1 VFVDEA
7 EIEVKAG
14 DGGDGVV
21 SLRREK
27 YVPRGGPD
35 GGSGGHGGD
44 VIVAAEAHLRTL
56 ADFAHRRHY
65 RAQAGGR
72 GGPKRHRGKDGADAE
87 IRLPVGTVV
96 RDADDRRVIA
106 DLVQAG
112 QRVVVSRGGRGGRG
126 NAKFASP
133 TRRTPRFAENG
144 EPGQTRRLA
153 LELKLLADVG
163 VLGLPNVGKSSLIA
177 RVSAARPKIAD
188 YPFTTLVPNLGV
200 VRIEEGVSFV
210 VADLP
215 GLVEGAHRGA
225 GRGHKF
231 LRHVERTRLL
241 IHMLDVSLP
250 DRDPRQDFAA
260 LNRELALYRAELAH
274 RPQLVALNKMDLL
287 PPLDKLAVVESSL
300 EEQGFPVFRIS
311 ALTGEGVAAL
321 MGAAATRL
329 AELPAPIIPE
339 ARTEAPAEEPSLA
352 ALQVEQLGDG
362 SYRVAG
368 EAAERAVIMTNLDNE
383 EAVRY
388 LHRRLQRLGVIRRLR
403 ALGAKDGDRVRI
415 GPVELEFV
423 E

>member
-1 VFVDEA
+1 MFVDEA

-14 DGGDGVV
+14 DGGNGVV

-27 YVPRGGPD
+27 HVPKGGPD

-44 VIVAAEAHLRTL
+44 VLVAADAHLRTL
-56 ADFAHRRHY
+56 VDCKRQRHY
-65 RAQAGGR
+65 RAQNGGR
-72 GGPKRHRGKDGADAE
+72 GGPKRQRGKDGADAV
-87 IRLPVGTVV
+87 IRLPVGTLV

-106 DLVQAG
+106 DLVQPG

-126 NAKFASP
+126 NAQFATP
-133 TRRTPRFAENG
+133 ARRTPRFAENG

-188 YPFTTLVPNLGV
+188 YPFTTLAPNLGV

-210 VADLP
+210 IADLP
-215 GLVEGAHRGA
+215 GLVEGAHQGA
-225 GRGHKF
+225 GRGHDF

-241 IHMLDVSLP
+241 IHVLDVSLP
-250 DRDPRQDFAA
+250 DRDPLQDFAA
-260 LNRELALYRAELAH
+260 LNRELALYRAELAD
-274 RPQLVALNKMDLL
+274 RPQLVALNKMDLR
-287 PPLDKLAVVESSL
+287 PPLDRLAVVESSL
-300 EEQGFPVFRIS
+300 EEQGYPVFRIS
-311 ALTGEGVAAL
+311 ALTGERVAAL
-321 MGAAATRL
+321 MGAAAARL
-329 AELPAPIIPE
+329 AELPAPEAPE
-339 ARTEAPAEEPSLA
+339 ASVETPDETAPPGPLE
-352 ALQVEQLGDG
+352 VEQLGDG

-368 EAAERAVIMTNLDNE
+368 EAAERAVVMTNLDNE

-388 LHRRLQRLGVIRRLR
+388 LHRRLQRMGVIRRLR

-415 GPVELEFV
+415 GSVELEFV